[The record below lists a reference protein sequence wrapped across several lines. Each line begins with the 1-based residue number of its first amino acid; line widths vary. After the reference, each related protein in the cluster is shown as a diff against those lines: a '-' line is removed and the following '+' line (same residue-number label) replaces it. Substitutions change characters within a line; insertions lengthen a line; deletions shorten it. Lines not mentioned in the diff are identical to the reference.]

1 MKPIRIVK
9 IIIDILMYVLFLLL
23 MGQHL
28 ASGAIHEWL
37 GIGLF
42 VCFLAHNILNYRWYK
57 ALFKGKYTVQRSV
70 QTAINSLL
78 MLSFIGCMLSAL
90 MISGVVFQDM
100 RIPGMMMFG
109 RKLHMFSTAWCFVF
123 MSMHLGLH
131 IRAPKQKAAKIG
143 FYTVMTAASLYG
155 IYHFIVRKF
164 YQELFLLTEFKWFD
178 YDKTLLLYLF
188 ETLCISLAFVMLT
201 YTIKKFGL
209 YLKEKKK
216 NEK

>member
-1 MKPIRIVK
+1 MKPIRIMK
-9 IIIDILMYVLFLLL
+9 ILLDILMYVLFLLL

-28 ASGAIHEWL
+28 ASSALHEWL
-37 GIGLF
+37 GVGLF

-70 QTAINSLL
+70 QTAINFLL

-90 MISGVVFQDM
+90 MISGVVFQDF

-109 RKLHMFSTAWCFVF
+109 RKLHMTSTAWCFVF
-123 MSMHLGLH
+123 MSLHLGMH
-131 IRAPKQKAAKIG
+131 IRAPKKTAAKIG

-155 IYHFIVRKF
+155 IYHFIIRKF
-164 YQELFLLTEFKWFD
+164 YEELFLLTEFKWFD
-178 YDKTLLLYLF
+178 YDKTLPVYLF

-201 YTIKKFGL
+201 FIFKKITL
-209 YLKEKKK
+209 YLKEKRKHAK
-216 NEK
+216 